1 MPSIDSSDQNTIP
14 PTHEDFHWIHG
25 PGKNERFA
33 DFIELI
39 RDISAGMH
47 TSMQIIC
54 ASDLVR
60 EINQDCESE
69 RLSAPAIGK
78 TDAVNLFRLTMA
90 AAALLRKVSDEH
102 IDRLNKFWDE

>member
-1 MPSIDSSDQNTIP
+1 MPSTNTSDQNTIP

-33 DFIELI
+33 DFIELT
-39 RDISAGMH
+39 RDVAAGMH

-60 EINQDCESE
+60 EINQDYESE
-69 RLSAPAIGK
+69 QKSAPAFGK
-78 TDAVNLFRLTMA
+78 TDAVNLFRLAMA
-90 AAALLRKVSDEH
+90 AAALLSKLADDH
-102 IDRLNKFWDE
+102 IDQLNKFWEE